1 MAARLGCEKGGFKG
15 GGGLEPN
22 NKYDEKLLR
31 ILDSACRIF
40 AKKGYHQASIRDV
53 ATETG
58 VSPAGLY
65 YYFKS
70 KEELLFLIL
79 EARLGSLI
87 DRVQD
92 EAGGIEDPAL
102 RLKTIVACHLRHFES
117 HRESMRVLVH
127 EWESLSGSYDHQ
139 IRSLMRQYA
148 ELVIQTLK
156 ELSPRRSIEDLRAAA
171 FGLFGMLTW
180 VDQWHRPDRDL
191 PMDSLA
197 DRFSEILLQGFVPEA
212 QTLPA
217 PEKPE
222 DSEPAEAWSKKNA
235 ASSILSGPGF

>member
-1 MAARLGCEKGGFKG
+1 
-15 GGGLEPN
+15 LERN
-22 NKYDEKLLR
+22 KKYDDKLLR
-31 ILDSACRIF
+31 ILDGACRVF
-40 AKKGYHQASIRDV
+40 AKKGYHHASIRDV

-79 EARLGSLI
+79 EARLGSLL

-92 EAGGIEDPAL
+92 EASGIEDPAL
-102 RLKTIVACHLRHFES
+102 RLKTIIACHLKHFET

-127 EWESLSGSYDHQ
+127 EWETLSGSSGHQ

-156 ELSPRRSIEDLRAAA
+156 ELSPQKSIKDLRAAA

-180 VDQWHRPDRDL
+180 VDQWHRPGRDL
-191 PMDSLA
+191 PLESLA
-197 DRFSEILLQGFVPEA
+197 DRFSEILLGGFAPEA
-212 QTLPA
+212 PTSPA

-222 DSEPAEAWSKKNA
+222 ESEPAKAWSKKNA